1 MNPFEKHG
9 IKHLSP
15 SSLNL
20 YAANGSLWCG
30 RYLLGWSDEFG
41 PAAAR
46 GTAIEAGLDLW
57 LFDRSKA
64 KEAELTALANFAD
77 RTGGLADDDH
87 EAERANIVPMLK
99 QAIAA
104 LADAPIPIGRQFKIE
119 YYANGIEVPLIGY
132 CDYIFPDYILDLKT
146 TKACPSSIKPDH
158 GRQVALYSAARSL
171 PSRILYVTAKKSAIY
186 DHGAEDQ
193 AVALRDLERMA
204 RAVRHLLKH
213 SETAEDAAKFFA
225 PEPGDFRWSPKT
237 IEAANQLWSAA

>member
-1 MNPFEKHG
+1 MNPFERHG

-20 YAANGSLWCG
+20 YAANASLWVG
-30 RYLLGWSDEFG
+30 RYLMGWQDEFG

-57 LFDRSKA
+57 LFDRSKC
-64 KEAELTALANFAD
+64 KEAERVALANFAD

-87 EAERANIVPMLK
+87 EAERANIVPMLQ

-104 LADAPIPIGRQFKIE
+104 LEGAPVPVGRQFKIE
-119 YYANGIEVPLIGY
+119 YFANGVEVPLIGY

-146 TKACPSSIKPDH
+146 TKACPSSIKADH
-158 GRQVALYSAARSL
+158 ARQVALYSAARNK
-171 PSRILYVTAKKSAIY
+171 PSRILYATGKKFALY
-186 DHGAEDQ
+186 DLTPDNQ

-225 PEPGDFRWSPKT
+225 PEPSDFRWSPKT
-237 IEAANQLWSAA
+237 FEAANQLWSVA